1 MTETWNTNLEEREL
15 LSTSDEEIIRKHQN
29 FSFDLDE
36 FFKRTQNGDYWQQL
50 IQAHL
55 YFEHVISQILTE
67 ALTRPEAISL
77 SRMGFSQRLDL
88 IVALALLPDELIAP
102 IRKISSMR
110 NKISHSL
117 TFEITDNDIRD
128 LEKCTPAHLRDALRP
143 DADGNFRPLKL
154 REILMVILLKA
165 DIIRQQRAAGRQI
178 NKKAE
183 LRLRKVLEETHERF
197 PDILKG
203 R

>member
-15 LSTSDEEIIRKHQN
+15 LSTSDEDIIRKHQN

-88 IVALALLPDELIAP
+88 IVALALFTGRTHRAN
-102 IRKISSMR
+102 SQ
-110 NKISHSL
+110 N
-117 TFEITDNDIRD
+117 
-128 LEKCTPAHLRDALRP
+128 
-143 DADGNFRPLKL
+143 
-154 REILMVILLKA
+154 
-165 DIIRQQRAAGRQI
+165 QQHAQ
-178 NKKAE
+178 
-183 LRLRKVLEETHERF
+183 
-197 PDILKG
+197 
-203 R
+203 